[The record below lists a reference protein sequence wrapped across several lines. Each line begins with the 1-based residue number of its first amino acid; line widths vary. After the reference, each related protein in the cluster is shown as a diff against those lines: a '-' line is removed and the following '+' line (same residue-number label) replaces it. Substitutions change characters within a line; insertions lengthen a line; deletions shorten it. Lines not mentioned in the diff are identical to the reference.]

1 MPYIILCQIIYRY
14 LLKRIPGNHTTIHK
28 ALKKTGFQKDEMGR
42 LADEFTENRVTELKV
57 FNPEKGYFMVRKAH
71 KIFKL
76 YALLETRCDDINQ
89 VQKYL
94 DGLREKARQKGE
106 LAEFLIIADLTQPS
120 IH

>member
-1 MPYIILCQIIYRY
+1 MTNPKPVFTIF
-14 LLKRIPGNHTTIHK
+14 KRVPGNHTTIHK
-28 ALKKTGFQKDEMGR
+28 ALKKAGLQKDEMGK

-57 FNPEKGYFMVRKAH
+57 FNPDKGYFMVRKAH

-94 DGLREKARQKGE
+94 ADLREIARQKGE
-106 LAEFLIIADLTQPS
+106 LAEFLIIADLTQPI